1 MRCKR
6 TYVNTCLPLDGGLIK
21 QTTAASDWSVRLQR
35 TDRSQGVGAAV
46 PGLGAGPAG
55 AGGGVPVPGAALR
68 VPPPLLPILLH
79 AELHT
84 QVSQPVY
91 YLYYLHTVSIVYTIS
106 THRVYHL
113 YHIYTRCVRILS
125 TYLLPAPCWPS
136 PWTPTT
142 CPPSSQSTCQ
152 HPAPALST
160 ILCFID
166 YICISD
172 QVFTSYDDSVSVYCR
187 V

>member
-6 TYVNTCLPLDGGLIK
+6 TYVNTRLPLAGGLIK
-21 QTTAASDWSVRLQR
+21 KTTAASDWSVRLQR

-55 AGGGVPVPGAALR
+55 AGGGVPVPGAPLR

-91 YLYYLHTVSIVYTIS
+91 YLYYLHTVSTIS
-106 THRVYHL
+106 NITTHRVYRVYCL
-113 YHIYTRCVRILS
+113 YYIYTPCLRI
-125 TYLLPAPCWPS
+125 YK
-136 PWTPTT
+136 
-142 CPPSSQSTCQ
+142 
-152 HPAPALST
+152 
-160 ILCFID
+160 
-166 YICISD
+166 
-172 QVFTSYDDSVSVYCR
+172 
-187 V
+187 